1 MIVEFEHTLT
11 INDEDVDVY
20 VEYRAIRGEDDVELI
35 SVTLD
40 GEEIVLTPEQERDII
55 SACFDRIDDDF
66 EEDRA
71 SYGDYQ
77 YEMSRY
83 DD

>member
-40 GEEIVLTPEQERDII
+40 GKEIVLTPEQERDII

-71 SYGDYQ
+71 SYGDYR

>member
-40 GEEIVLTPEQERDII
+40 GEEIVLTPEQ
-55 SACFDRIDDDF
+55 
-66 EEDRA
+66 
-71 SYGDYQ
+71 
-77 YEMSRY
+77 
-83 DD
+83 

>member
-71 SYGDYQ
+71 SYGDYR

>member
-20 VEYRAIRGEDDVELI
+20 VEYRAICGEDDVELI

-55 SACFDRIDDDF
+55 AACFDRIDDDF

-71 SYGDYQ
+71 SYGDYR

>member
-55 SACFDRIDDDF
+55 AACFDRIDDDF

-71 SYGDYQ
+71 SYGDYR

>member
-55 SACFDRIDDDF
+55 AACFDRIDDDF
-66 EEDRA
+66 EDDRA
-71 SYGDYQ
+71 SYGDYR

>member
-1 MIVEFEHTLT
+1 MIAHFDYT
-11 INDEDVDVY
+11 ITIGDEDVDVY
-20 VEYRAIRGEDDVELI
+20 VEYRAIRGEDDVELT

-71 SYGDYQ
+71 SYGDYR

>member
-1 MIVEFEHTLT
+1 MIAHFDYT
-11 INDEDVDVY
+11 ITIGDEDVDVE

-40 GEEIVLTPEQERDII
+40 GKEIVLTPEQERDII
-55 SACFDRIDDDF
+55 AACFDRIDDDF

-71 SYGDYQ
+71 SYGDYR

>member
-1 MIVEFEHTLT
+1 MIAEFEHTLT

-55 SACFDRIDDDF
+55 AACFDRIDDDF

-71 SYGDYQ
+71 SYGDYR

>member
-1 MIVEFEHTLT
+1 MIVNFTYTLT
-11 INDEDVDVY
+11 IADEDVDVE

-35 SVTLD
+35 SVALD
-40 GEEIVLTPEQERDII
+40 GEEIVLTAEQERDII
-55 SACFDRIDDDF
+55 AACFDRIDDDF
-66 EEDRA
+66 EEDAA
-71 SYGDYQ
+71 SYGDYR

>member
-1 MIVEFEHTLT
+1 MIADFEYT
-11 INDEDVDVY
+11 ITIGDEDVDVC

-71 SYGDYQ
+71 SYGDYR